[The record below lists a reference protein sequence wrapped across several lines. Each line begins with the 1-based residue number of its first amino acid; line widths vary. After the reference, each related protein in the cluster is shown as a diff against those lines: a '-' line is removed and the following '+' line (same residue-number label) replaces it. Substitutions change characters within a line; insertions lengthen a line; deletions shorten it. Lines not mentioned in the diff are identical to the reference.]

1 MSFVVFAALLLAA
14 IGCAIVGGI
23 YFAFSTFIMR
33 AFAEIPREHGMGA
46 MQSINRVIVRS
57 LFLPA
62 FFGSA
67 ILSLFLIA
75 AWWLGWGD
83 LRSGYAL
90 LGALLYFLTSFVS
103 TIVFNVPLN
112 NELER
117 TDAASPEAEGVWSR
131 YLSRWTKWNHLR
143 TATSLLAAIAFSIAA
158 AEQEIGA

>member
-1 MSFVVFAALLLAA
+1 MSFIVFSALVLAA
-14 IGCAIVGGI
+14 IGSGIIGGI
-23 YFAFSTFIMR
+23 YFAFSTFIMQ
-33 AFAEIPREHGMGA
+33 AFTEIPREHGMGA

-75 AWWLGWGD
+75 AWWFGWGD

-90 LGALLYFLTSFVS
+90 AGALLYFVTSFVS
-103 TIVFNVPLN
+103 TVVFNVPLN

-117 TDAASPEAEGVWSR
+117 TDAASPEAEAVWAR
-131 YLSRWTKWNHLR
+131 YLQRWTKWNHLR
-143 TATSLLAAIAFSIAA
+143 TVTSLLAAIAFAIAA
-158 AEQEIGA
+158 AEQEMS